1 MGDHYMKSIGSKL
14 NIKHVVEFCAEA
26 AMFCQDC
33 TGYGMEI
40 EERRVLR
47 RKGPLLEAYLRLNS
61 STLKSLRDQGL
72 IDRETSRAI
81 LVSTT
86 GLQDNGIE
94 TILGGKNSIQ
104 GPLLLKLLFVGLK
117 RMPQSIH

>member
-1 MGDHYMKSIGSKL
+1 
-14 NIKHVVEFCAEA
+14 
-26 AMFCQDC
+26 
-33 TGYGMEI
+33 MEI

-47 RKGPLLEAYLRLNS
+47 RKVPLLEAYLRVNT

-86 GLQDNGIE
+86 D
-94 TILGGKNSIQ
+94 
-104 GPLLLKLLFVGLK
+104 
-117 RMPQSIH
+117 RQSDKIVQMDK